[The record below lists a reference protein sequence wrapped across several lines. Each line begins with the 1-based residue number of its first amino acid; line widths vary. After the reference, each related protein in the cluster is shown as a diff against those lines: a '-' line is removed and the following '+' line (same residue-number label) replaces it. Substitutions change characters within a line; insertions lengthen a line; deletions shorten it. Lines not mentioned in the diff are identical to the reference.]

1 MDTEASSTIETATVS
16 QAGVPSCADQRR
28 TGIAFSC
35 LLGAFCG
42 LYLDYVLKNGASMG
56 PTLAIFYWLLFII
69 ASGFF
74 IERNAFKG
82 GWFSKESLWL
92 LLPPLVVIVTFVA
105 PPLLMTIASGS
116 FSPMWTLA
124 LSLFSVLILVFTPP
138 FILIACEAKPTLQ
151 HIVTTIITTDENE
164 ISNVGKRV
172 AAAWQAFGI
181 VVGIVQACILFFTK

>member
-1 MDTEASSTIETATVS
+1 LQVSCEPGVFLEITNMDTEASSTIETATVS

-56 PTLAIFYWLLFII
+56 PTPAIFYWLLFII

-105 PPLLMTIASGS
+105 PPLLSGPRS
-116 FSPMWTLA
+116 
-124 LSLFSVLILVFTPP
+124 
-138 FILIACEAKPTLQ
+138 
-151 HIVTTIITTDENE
+151 
-164 ISNVGKRV
+164 G
-172 AAAWQAFGI
+172 AAAKGRNPNTDKIGSSGPRNHTPIF
-181 VVGIVQACILFFTK
+181 